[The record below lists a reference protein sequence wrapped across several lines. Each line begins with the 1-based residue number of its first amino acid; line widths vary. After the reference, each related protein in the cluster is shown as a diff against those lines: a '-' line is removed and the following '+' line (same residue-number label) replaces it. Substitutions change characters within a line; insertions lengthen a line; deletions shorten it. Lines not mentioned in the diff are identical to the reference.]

1 MILKMAESTGMS
13 EAELT
18 KIYEEATRG
27 TITDDGEALEQQ
39 QLEEKAEADA
49 MKSGR
54 EKLDDRKYLRFFDN
68 DSEDMFDEIM
78 SVLTTANPND
88 MSSQASDLANLLGFN
103 DFNNT
108 FDDNL
113 ASFAAAIQA
122 IKETDASQSA
132 DAAARLEKLVEAIG
146 QLDGQY
152 KERFFRS
159 DEKTASMNEENVDD
173 RKAMIES
180 INALIDALRNPQ

>member
-13 EAELT
+13 EAELS

-39 QLEEKAEADA
+39 QIEEKAEADA

-88 MSSQASDLANLLGFN
+88 MSSQAVLSKFMASN
-103 DFNNT
+103 DFNNK

-113 ASFAAAIQA
+113 ASFAAAGNQRNRSS
-122 IKETDASQSA
+122 KCRWTWV
-132 DAAARLEKLVEAIG
+132 KLI
-146 QLDGQY
+146 
-152 KERFFRS
+152 
-159 DEKTASMNEENVDD
+159 
-173 RKAMIES
+173 
-180 INALIDALRNPQ
+180 

>member
-1 MILKMAESTGMS
+1 MAESTGMS

-146 QLDGQY
+146 KLDGQY

>member
-1 MILKMAESTGMS
+1 MAVLAPGEIQVASRQIGTAFVDITGYITKFANEMILKMAESTGMS

-68 DSEDMFDEIM
+68 DSKICLM
-78 SVLTTANPND
+78 
-88 MSSQASDLANLLGFN
+88 
-103 DFNNT
+103 
-108 FDDNL
+108 
-113 ASFAAAIQA
+113 
-122 IKETDASQSA
+122 K
-132 DAAARLEKLVEAIG
+132 
-146 QLDGQY
+146 
-152 KERFFRS
+152 
-159 DEKTASMNEENVDD
+159 
-173 RKAMIES
+173 
-180 INALIDALRNPQ
+180 